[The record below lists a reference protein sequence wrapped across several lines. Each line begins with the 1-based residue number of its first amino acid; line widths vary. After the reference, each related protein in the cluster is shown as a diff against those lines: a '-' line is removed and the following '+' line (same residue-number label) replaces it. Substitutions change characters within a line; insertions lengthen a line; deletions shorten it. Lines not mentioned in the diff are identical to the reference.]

1 MRRPHRWFLIM
12 SAVAAL
18 APATVASAASSP
30 DPSTWQSDVKAPD
43 PGPALACAGGAGTVT
58 PAVGAAETEFGGIGS
73 ASDDKDISY
82 VRVALSTAGPDACAP
97 AGGTRAQIEV
107 IPSIDLSSSHPALC
121 AVGTAAAQPCAVTTR
136 PGEFGGVIVEDDR
149 TGTHAPWAV
158 GAPGAPLY
166 VELPYDNANGT
177 FGQEPEHRCAPAG
190 PCSPKAAG
198 YRAQFAVRYLPGTGG
213 TPSAPIL
220 TTVGLHDDPSVDEDG
235 AGTGP
240 ATDDGSSWLYAPVP
254 SQVSRP
260 SLRRGWTVHVRAK
273 KGQNGKVEVTVGL
286 HLIATGS
293 AKAKRT
299 GKLSIKVKL
308 TRIGPKYL
316 AKHKAYLVIRLT
328 GHVPQAGPIVLY
340 GSSKA
345 KAAGA
350 PIAKAPVCENSY
362 LYFIPPFA
370 RADFRAALLCLLN
383 GARKAQGLPALRRAA
398 PLETVGQSQSDK
410 FAATGSGSHGKT
422 LTEIT
427 RRFAKKGYKAAAYNE
442 GFAVLNAGAS
452 PYAFLADMVK
462 RAGVPCTEIFDPRFR
477 DVGIGVSTGGG
488 GSVTTLALELGR
500 RVGTSQ
506 PSSNTKATA
515 TCGHKVPAPVVD
527 GPVVE
532 GRGNPAS
539 GPTSVTATLA
549 CVAKAPCAFT
559 ATASLPDARATSPA
573 QQLTIAAGQ
582 TMDVVFGFDAAAL
595 TAARAAAQPKLAIA
609 LKVSAPAQYA
619 DTLTA
624 PLPPSAS
631 ASASAA
637 AAPPSRED
645 AVRRLAAARARW
657 TKAAIKSYTYRILIS
672 CSGCMVPV
680 GTVTVRGGKAHT
692 EPATGYGD
700 YKTVNRLFALIKRY
714 LADKPYSFQ
723 ATYDKTT
730 GVPIDVFVH
739 QDKLGVDDYYGFG
752 TRGFKK
758 LG

>member
-1 MRRPHRWFLIM
+1 M
-12 SAVAAL
+12 SALAVL
-18 APATVASAASSP
+18 APATTATAASSP
-30 DPSTWQSDVKAPD
+30 DPTTWQSDAKAPD

-58 PAVGAAETEFGGIGS
+58 PAVGAAETEYGGIGS
-73 ASDDKDISY
+73 ASDDHDVSY
-82 VRVALSTAGPDACAP
+82 VRVALSTAAPDGCAP
-97 AGGTRAQIEV
+97 AGGTHAQIEV
-107 IPSIDLSSSHPALC
+107 IPSIDLTTSHPALC
-121 AVGTAAAQPCAVTTR
+121 AVGTADAQPCAVTTR
-136 PGEFGGVIVEDDR
+136 PGELGGVIVEDDR
-149 TGTHAPWAV
+149 SGTPAPWAV

-166 VELPYDNANGT
+166 VELPYDQANGT

-190 PCSPKAAG
+190 PCSPEAAG
-198 YRAQFAVRYLPGTGG
+198 YRAQLAVRYLPGMGG

-220 TTVGLHDDPSVDEDG
+220 TTVGLHADPRVDQDG

-240 ATDDGSSWLYAPVP
+240 ATDDGSSWLYAPLP

-273 KGQNGKVEVTVGL
+273 KGQTGKVEVTVGL

-293 AKAKRT
+293 AKARKT

-308 TRIGPKYL
+308 TRSGPKHL
-316 AKHKAYLVIRLT
+316 AKRDAYLVIKLT
-328 GHVPQAGPIVLY
+328 GHVAQGAPIRLY
-340 GSSKA
+340 GSAKA

-362 LYFIPPFA
+362 LYFIPPAA

-410 FAATGSGSHGKT
+410 FAATGSGSHGKS
-422 LTEIT
+422 LTDIT
-427 RRFAKKGYKAAAYNE
+427 KRFAKKGYKAAAYNE
-442 GFAVLNAGAS
+442 GFAVLDAGAS

-477 DVGIGVSTGGG
+477 DIGIGVSAGGG

-506 PSSNTKATA
+506 PSSKTKAAA
-515 TCGHKVPAPVVD
+515 TCGHKVPAPVVE
-527 GPVVE
+527 GPVID
-532 GRGNPAS
+532 GRGDPTS
-539 GPTSVTATLA
+539 GATSVTASLA
-549 CVAKAPCAFT
+549 CVAKAPCVFT
-559 ATASLPDARATSPA
+559 AAASLPDAGATSPA
-573 QQLTIAAGQ
+573 QQLTIAAGK
-582 TMDVVFGFDAAAL
+582 TMDVVFPFDAAAL
-595 TAARAAAQPKLAIA
+595 TAARSAAQPKVAIA
-609 LKVSAPAQYA
+609 LAVSAPAQYA

-624 PLPPSAS
+624 PLPAAAS

-645 AVRRLAAARARW
+645 AARRLAAARARW
-657 TKAAIKSYTYRILIS
+657 KKAAIKSYTYRILVS
-672 CSGCMVPV
+672 CGCSLPE
-680 GTVTVRGGKAHT
+680 GTVTVRGGKAT
-692 EPATGYGD
+692 TKPATGYGD
-700 YKTVNRLFALIKRY
+700 YKTVNRLFSLIKRY
-714 LADKPYSFQ
+714 LADKPYAFQ

-730 GVPIDVFVH
+730 GVPINISVH

-752 TRGFKK
+752 TRAFKK